1 MVIVIL
7 QIVNL
12 TKKQNNNEINEKLSR
27 TEINVI
33 KEISDFKHDFSSYL
47 NKDFNTLNDRIER
60 KLNMIKIKVI
70 EIEKNNII
78 KKDPNDTIAESIR
91 KYIEK
96 VVDGKC

>member
-1 MVIVIL
+1 M
-7 QIVNL
+7 
-12 TKKQNNNEINEKLSR
+12 
-27 TEINVI
+27 
-33 KEISDFKHDFSSYL
+33 SDQRLDQ
-47 NKDFNTLNDRIER
+47 R

-78 KKDPNDTIAESIR
+78 KKDPNDAIAETIR